1 MYKLRDLLDT
11 FKKAE
16 VRPLY
21 KKDGK
26 TEKSNYRLISALS
39 NISKIYER
47 CLHDQIYSYFVKIY
61 SIYQCSKGISIQ
73 QSLLTKVEK
82 IKISRDNKQFLAA
95 ILTDL
100 SKTCGSIP
108 YDLLITELNANCF
121 DQEALKLV
129 QSYLCDRSQKVD
141 SSLARN

>member
-1 MYKLRDLLDT
+1 MDT

-26 TEKSNYRLISALS
+26 TEKSNYKLISVHS

-47 CLHDQIYSYFVKIY
+47 CLYDQIYSYFVKIY
-61 SIYQCSKGISIQ
+61 SIYQCSKGINIQ

-82 IKISRDNKQFLAA
+82 IKTSRDNKQFLAA

-100 SKTCGSIP
+100 SKIYGSIP
-108 YDLLITELNANCF
+108 CDLLIAELNANCF
-121 DQEALKLV
+121 DQEALKRV
-129 QSYLCDRSQKVD
+129 HSYVCDRSQKED
-141 SSLARN
+141 SSLAKN